1 MEKTVTPAVIEA
13 NRANAQRS
21 TGPKTDAGKEVVKN
35 NALKHGLLTKTLAFE
50 NEEAAAE
57 FQSLCGEL
65 ESDLKPEGALEKML
79 AEDIAVSW
87 WKLRTVHGLQLQEL
101 NTRQGTAAELLKTF
115 ASNAELMDG
124 YVINKPR
131 SLGTGACFGWE
142 CKEFSVRSQS
152 SKSKEQEDTILGATE
167 GGGRM
172 VFEAKLGNAAE
183 SLVRY
188 ENLWKKNLYR
198 AIEKLHEL
206 QAQRRTENKQK

>member
-1 MEKTVTPAVIEA
+1 
-13 NRANAQRS
+13 
-21 TGPKTDAGKEVVKN
+21 
-35 NALKHGLLTKTLAFE
+35 
-50 NEEAAAE
+50 
-57 FQSLCGEL
+57 
-65 ESDLKPEGALEKML
+65 ML

-131 SLGTGACFGWE
+131 SLGNGACFGWE